1 MFSARKKKDETEER
15 LDRLERKINHII
27 ALLYR
32 LVGYE
37 GEQVSKL
44 DEIITAVEN
53 QTTVVGSVEAAIAG
67 LVQEVRD
74 ALATGD
80 VAKAEAALAAIEGNT
95 SRLSAAVVVGTSS
108 PEAPPA

>member
-1 MFSARKKKDETEER
+1 MFGRGGRKKDDAEQ
-15 LDRLERKINHII
+15 LDRIERKINHLI

-32 LVGYE
+32 VVGYE

-53 QTTVVGSVEAAIAG
+53 QSTVVTSVETAIAG

-95 SRLSAAVVVGTSS
+95 TRLSAAVVAGTSS